1 MQVFK
6 DNERVIVAMML
17 VLVDCCANHY
27 TLILKFTKKSG
38 MRLVMLSKSL

>member
-1 MQVFK
+1 MA
-6 DNERVIVAMML
+6 EMM
-17 VLVDCCANHY
+17 VLVDCGANHY